1 MKGIC
6 DMTLLNI
13 LTLRNR
19 IYKYFL
25 LVRVLSVGR
34 AWVRGE
40 QSVPA
45 PDDGAGG
52 GVAGAG
58 DLVHRDLGHAH
69 DHAPCRKVTMH
80 RVQLVE
86 NTHIQTPE
94 WRRKGQ
100 RVHIGSV
107 ICSTFLVDPSRGT
120 WLDGCRKGQSFRW
133 LAYFSF

>member
-13 LTLRNR
+13 LTLRTR

-58 DLVHRDLGHAH
+58 DLVHRDLGHTH
-69 DHAPCRKVTMH
+69 HHAPVARA
-80 RVQLVE
+80 QLVE
-86 NTHIQTPE
+86 NTHIETPE
-94 WRRKGQ
+94 MNAL
-100 RVHIGSV
+100 
-107 ICSTFLVDPSRGT
+107 CSILISPGYILSKVT
-120 WLDGCRKGQSFRW
+120 LD
-133 LAYFSF
+133 

>member
-13 LTLRNR
+13 LTLRIR

-34 AWVRGE
+34 ARVRGE

-58 DLVHRDLGHAH
+58 DLVH
-69 DHAPCRKVTMH
+69 
-80 RVQLVE
+80 
-86 NTHIQTPE
+86 
-94 WRRKGQ
+94 
-100 RVHIGSV
+100 
-107 ICSTFLVDPSRGT
+107 
-120 WLDGCRKGQSFRW
+120 
-133 LAYFSF
+133 